1 MLTNLDLGFLE
12 IHSQTLRGHPM
23 HSIADTRSDSTG
35 FIPGTGLE
43 RKVQAGLVV
52 GKPAGFNCV
61 RKNRELKQPLRRRR
75 EEHKKFAYLT
85 TKNSIFAR
93 FALAMCIFVHFA
105 VALTNLR
112 REMTC
117 FAQNVLI
124 S

>member
-43 RKVQAGLVV
+43 RKVQAGLAV

-75 EEHKKFAYLT
+75 EEHKK
-85 TKNSIFAR
+85 K
-93 FALAMCIFVHFA
+93 CIFNNEKQYFCTLCTCDVHFR
-105 VALTNLR
+105 TFR
-112 REMTC
+112 SRSDQPTT
-117 FAQNVLI
+117 
-124 S
+124 